1 VILARVQGEVVATI
15 KHASYVNRR
24 ALLVERLD
32 AAGKEVGGYV
42 IAVDTVGAGVGQ
54 TVLIVDEGNSAR
66 QILGD
71 SQAPIRTVIVGI
83 VDAAELD
90 A

>member
-1 VILARVQGEVVATI
+1 
-15 KHASYVNRR
+15 
-24 ALLVERLD
+24 LLVERLD

-66 QILGD
+66 QFLGD